1 MRITSRDNLKA
12 WLDALVECYTVIAP
26 QLVEDA
32 LLYRPITSSSEVV
45 FDFQRTAMS
54 PKTYFLPATE
64 MLFEIEKRSS
74 EVTLTETA
82 LEKEQVLFAVRPC
95 DARGLKVLDAL
106 LLEHEPADAYYAER
120 REKTTLI
127 GLACREMWPG
137 CFCTSPSY
145 LRTGLGGAPDEAGDV
160 DVMLTE
166 VEDGYLVQVITEK
179 GERVVKGLALGEA
192 SQRPPRPRL
201 SPETVPVPQQEVW
214 RQRFDDEYWARLADR
229 CISCRVCTYVCP
241 TCRCFDVRDY
251 VTQSGVGGSVIKR
264 LRAWDSC
271 LSEGYRRI
279 AGGHNPRHTKAQRLR
294 NRFYCK
300 FHYCPQ
306 DFGPIACVGC
316 GRCIVACPVGVDIV
330 EMLGDVTTLAA
341 TVTEA

>member
-1 MRITSRDNLKA
+1 MVSMKIASRDDLRA
-12 WLDALVECYTVIAP
+12 WLDALAERYTVIAP
-26 QLVEDA
+26 QLVEDV
-32 LLYRPITSSSEVV
+32 LLYRPIASSSEVV

-64 MLFEIEKRSS
+64 VLFEIEKRSG
-74 EVTLTETA
+74 EVTLTEVR

-95 DARGLKVLDAL
+95 DARGLKVLDAM

-127 GLACREMWPG
+127 GLACPEMWPG
-137 CFCTSPSY
+137 CFCTS
-145 LRTGLGGAPDEAGDV
+145 LGGAPDEARDM

-166 VEDGYLVQVITEK
+166 VEGGYLVQVVTEK
-179 GERVVKGLALGEA
+179 GERVVEGLALGET
-192 SQRPPRPRL
+192 SQERPRPRL
-201 SPETVPVPQQEVW
+201 SAEAVPVPSQEVW
-214 RQRFDDEYWARLADR
+214 RQRFNDAYWARLADR
-229 CISCRVCTYVCP
+229 CLSCRICTYVCP

-251 VTQSGVGGSVIKR
+251 VTRSGVEGSVIER

-271 LSEGYRRI
+271 LAEAYRRI
-279 AGGHNPRHTKAQRLR
+279 AGGHNPRPTKAQRLR

-306 DFGPIACVGC
+306 DFGTTACVGC
-316 GRCIVACPVGVDIV
+316 GRCIVACPVGIDVT
-330 EMLGDVTTLAA
+330 EMLEDVAGRR
-341 TVTEA
+341 

>member
-1 MRITSRDNLKA
+1 MRITKTDDLKA
-12 WLDALVECYTVIAP
+12 WLDALAERYTVIAP
-26 QLVEDA
+26 RLVEGV
-32 LLYRPITSSSEVV
+32 LLYRPITSSSEVA

-54 PKTYFLPATE
+54 SKTYFLPATE
-64 MLFEIEKRSS
+64 ALFEIEKRSS
-74 EVTLTETA
+74 EVTLTEAA

-95 DARGLKVLDAL
+95 DARGLRVLDAL
-106 LLEHEPADAYYAER
+106 LVEHEPADAYYAER

-137 CFCTSPSY
+137 CFCTS
-145 LRTGLGGAPDEAGDV
+145 LGGAPDEAGDV
-160 DVMLTE
+160 DVMRTE
-166 VEDGYLVQVITEK
+166 VENGYLVQIITEK
-179 GERVVKGLALGEA
+179 GERVIKGLALDET
-192 SQRPPRPRL
+192 SLERPRARL
-201 SPETVPVPQQEVW
+201 GPETVPVPSQEVW
-214 RQRFDDEYWARLADR
+214 HQRFNDAYWARLADR
-229 CISCRVCTYVCP
+229 CLSCRVCTYVCP

-251 VTQSGVGGSVIKR
+251 VTQSGVGDSVIER

-279 AGGHNPRHTKAQRLR
+279 AGGHNPRPTKAQRLR

-316 GRCIVACPVGVDIV
+316 GRCIAACPVGIDIV
-330 EMLGDVTTLAA
+330 EMLGDMETSAG
-341 TVTEA
+341 E

>member
-1 MRITSRDNLKA
+1 MVSMKIASRDDLRA
-12 WLDALVECYTVIAP
+12 WLDALAERYTVIAP
-26 QLVEDA
+26 QLVEDV
-32 LLYRPITSSSEVV
+32 LLYRPIASSSEVV

-64 MLFEIEKRSS
+64 VLFEIEKRRG
-74 EVTLTETA
+74 EVTLTEVR

-95 DARGLKVLDAL
+95 DARGLKVLDAM

-127 GLACREMWPG
+127 GLACPEMWPG
-137 CFCTSPSY
+137 CFCTS
-145 LRTGLGGAPDEAGDV
+145 LGGAPDEARDM

-166 VEDGYLVQVITEK
+166 VEGGYLVQVVTEK
-179 GERVVKGLALGEA
+179 GERVVEGLALGET
-192 SQRPPRPRL
+192 SQERPRPRL
-201 SPETVPVPQQEVW
+201 SAEAVPVPSQEVW
-214 RQRFDDEYWARLADR
+214 RQRFNDAYWARLADR
-229 CISCRVCTYVCP
+229 CLSCRICTYVCP

-251 VTQSGVGGSVIKR
+251 VTRSGVEGSVIER

-271 LSEGYRRI
+271 LAEAYRRI
-279 AGGHNPRHTKAQRLR
+279 AGGHNPRPTKAQRLR

-306 DFGPIACVGC
+306 DFGTTACVGC
-316 GRCIVACPVGVDIV
+316 GRCITACPVGIDVT
-330 EMLGDVTTLAA
+330 EMLEDVAGRR
-341 TVTEA
+341 